1 VSTLPLLL
9 TALLFV
15 GDEPEVKAELIPTKV
30 EISPGGTTL
39 LAIHL
44 TLEPGWHV
52 YWENPGDSG
61 LATTAQV
68 KGPEGFVIGPV
79 LYPTPESIEQPGGLV
94 CYGYEDSACLFVE
107 VTAPENL
114 KGDEFSF
121 TAEVQW
127 LICEEVCFYGEA
139 KLSTKLK
146 RSKGGKLP
154 KPDKRLQAHLDRLP
168 QPLTSWPGAVVELSG
183 SVTKPTLLIILPAY
197 ENLAAKTNCK
207 AVVNEIFYPRAVPG
221 LKIGPLE
228 VLSHEMGFRARLSCT
243 FMPSEDHKT
252 PTIRGVLSVVTSGS
266 QHHRFL
272 SIEPTWPPKAEDS

>member
-1 VSTLPLLL
+1 MTTLPLLL

-15 GDEPEVKAELIPTKV
+15 GDEPEVKAELIPTKA

-44 TLEPGWHV
+44 KLEPGWHV

-68 KGPEGFVIGPV
+68 KGPEGFVIGPI

-107 VTAPENL
+107 VTAPESL

-139 KLSTKLK
+139 KLATKLK
-146 RSKGGKLP
+146 RSRGGKLP
-154 KPDKRLQAHLDRLP
+154 APDKRIKPHQDRLP
-168 QPLTSWPGAVVELSG
+168 QPISSWPGAVVELSG
-183 SVTKPTLLIILPAY
+183 SVTKPTVLITLPPD
-197 ENLAAKTNCK
+197 ENSASTTKYK
-207 AVVNEIFYPRAVPG
+207 ATVNAVFYPRPIPG
-221 LKIGPLE
+221 LKFGPLE
-228 VLSHEMGFRARLSCT
+228 VLSQELSFSARLSCT
-243 FMPSEDHKT
+243 FLPSEDHKT

-272 SIEPTWPPKAEDS
+272 SIEPTWPPKAEDT

>member
-15 GDEPEVKAELIPTKV
+15 GDEPEVKAELIPTKA

-44 TLEPGWHV
+44 ELEPGWHV

-68 KGPEGFVIGPV
+68 KGPEGFVIGPI

-94 CYGYEDSACLFVE
+94 CYGYEDSACLFAE
-107 VTAPENL
+107 VTAPESL
-114 KGDEFSF
+114 KGNEFSF

-127 LICEEVCFYGEA
+127 LICEEVCFAGEA

-146 RSKGGKLP
+146 RSTGGEQP
-154 KPDKRLQAHLDRLP
+154 APDKRLKAHLDRLP
-168 QPLTSWPGAVVELSG
+168 QPLSSWPGAVVELSG
-183 SVTKPTLLIILPAY
+183 SVNKPVALITLPPY
-197 ENLAAKTNCK
+197 ESSASNTIYK
-207 AVVNEIFYPRAVPG
+207 ANVNAVFYPIPVSG
-221 LKIGPLE
+221 LKTGSLE
-228 VLSHEMGFRARLSCT
+228 VIPHQCSYRAQLSCT
-243 FMPSEDHKT
+243 FLPSEDHKT
-252 PTIRGVLSVVTSGS
+252 PSIRGVLSVVTSGS
-266 QHHRFL
+266 NQLRFL